1 MKTKLNVRNTRYGEG
16 YTSAEASL
24 LVAASLSGI
33 EYDDLTLMTNDA
45 GVKQI
50 NERTFELN
58 KKKIETLLMSLSE
71 RHISVEE
78 FREEIKGEIER
89 TRTSIEPIILE

>member
-1 MKTKLNVRNTRYGEG
+1 MKTKSNIRNTRYGEG

-24 LVAASLSGI
+24 LVAASISGLNY
-33 EYDDLTLMTNDA
+33 EDLTVMTNDA

-58 KKKIETLLMSLSE
+58 QSKIDTLLLSLSE

-78 FREEIKGEIER
+78 FKDEIKGEIER
-89 TRTSIEPIILE
+89 TKTSIEPMILE